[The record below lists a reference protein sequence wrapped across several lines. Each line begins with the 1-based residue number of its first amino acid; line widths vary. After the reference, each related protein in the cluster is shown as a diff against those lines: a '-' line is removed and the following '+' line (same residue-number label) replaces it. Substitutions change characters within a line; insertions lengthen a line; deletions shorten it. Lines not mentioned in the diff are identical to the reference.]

1 MNAESVWYVDSSAI
15 VKLVAIEP
23 ETPALSLFLEGRQ
36 PLVSSGLAST
46 EVRRAVLPLGDRFLR
61 QARDVLARLEL
72 VRVSPEVLEDAGGWN
87 PRVSDP
93 SIQSIWPPRR
103 SLAALW
109 AVSSHMTGEC
119 ATRHCRMAG
128 VFTHRSDSHGS
139 EESPVARTRSALDSL
154 RHPRWEPGA
163 VLYTA
168 AHVDENPNLFDRRP
182 EAPNR

>member
-72 VRVSPEVLEDAGGWN
+72 VRVSPEVLEDAGGLE
-87 PRVSDP
+87 P
-93 SIQSIWPPRR
+93 SGLR
-103 SLAALW
+103 SLDAIHLATAALLG
-109 AVSSHMTGEC
+109 STLG
-119 ATRHCRMAG
+119 G
-128 VFTHRSDSHGS
+128 VISYDGRVRD
-139 EESPVARTRSALDSL
+139 AALSYGWSV
-154 RHPRWEPGA
+154 HA
-163 VLYTA
+163 
-168 AHVDENPNLFDRRP
+168 P
-182 EAPNR
+182 E